1 MRRVGLYGSSAKNNP
16 TTTGRIVM
24 TTRKTRT
31 TKQNEEISIAF
42 AFAEYDAH
50 KRRVRDQREK
60 RDRDLA
66 TSVGIEIGTLREA
79 DRRKAR
85 ENKIW
90 DRGFIVGVLVAVACI
105 LIGLYSASLA
115 EGATRPAPTAIPAT
129 AAQAYPPHWRTW
141 LRIGMCEQPKRGISW
156 HDVKTDKDR
165 LRSIAWKQT
174 YNHSFPG
181 GLGFTR
187 QNWDD
192 FKPPS
197 AKRIV
202 LMSDATIAQQL
213 WAAERLWRW
222 AERTYPTNGHTAWEC
237 SFTIGWT
244 TGDPA
249 DALR

>member
-1 MRRVGLYGSSAKNNP
+1 MPVCCAKIPGHYAALGLHMA
-16 TTTGRIVM
+16 
-24 TTRKTRT
+24 
-31 TKQNEEISIAF
+31 IAF
-42 AFAEYDAH
+42 AFTEYSAH
-50 KRRVRDQREK
+50 RQRIEGQRRK

-66 TSVGIEIGTLREA
+66 TSVGIEVGVQREA

-85 ENKIW
+85 ENRVW

-115 EGATRPAPTAIPAT
+115 QGASRPAPSAAT
-129 AAQAYPPHWRTW
+129 STPFAGFPPHYRTW

-156 HDVKTDKDR
+156 HDVKTDRQR
-165 LRSIAWKQT
+165 LRSIAWGQN

-181 GLGFTR
+181 GLGLTLA
-187 QNWDD
+187 NWDT

-197 AKRIV
+197 AKRIA

-222 AERTYPTNGHTAWEC
+222 AERTYPTNGHTAWVC
-237 SFTIGWT
+237 SYVIGWT
-244 TGDPA
+244 TADPK

>member
-1 MRRVGLYGSSAKNNP
+1 
-16 TTTGRIVM
+16 
-24 TTRKTRT
+24 
-31 TKQNEEISIAF
+31 
-42 AFAEYDAH
+42 
-50 KRRVRDQREK
+50 
-60 RDRDLA
+60 
-66 TSVGIEIGTLREA
+66 
-79 DRRKAR
+79 
-85 ENKIW
+85 
-90 DRGFIVGVLVAVACI
+90 
-105 LIGLYSASLA
+105 
-115 EGATRPAPTAIPAT
+115 
-129 AAQAYPPHWRTW
+129 
-141 LRIGMCEQPKRGISW
+141 MCEQPKRGISW

>member
-1 MRRVGLYGSSAKNNP
+1 MRVAGFYAASAKNNP
-16 TTTGRIVM
+16 TTTGRIYM
-24 TTRKTRT
+24 TTRKT
-31 TKQNEEISIAF
+31 TKSTPEDIAIAF
-42 AFAEYDAH
+42 AFTEYSAH
-50 KRRVRDQREK
+50 RLRIEGERRK

-66 TSVGIEIGTLREA
+66 TSVGIEIGVQREA

-85 ENKIW
+85 EARIW
-90 DRGFIVGVLVAVACI
+90 DRGFIVGVIVALACI

-115 EGATRPAPTAIPAT
+115 QGASRPAPSAETSTPFAGF
-129 AAQAYPPHWRTW
+129 PPHYRTW

-156 HDVKTDKDR
+156 HDVKTDKQR
-165 LRSIAWKQT
+165 IQSIAWKQT

-187 QNWDD
+187 QNWTD
-192 FKPPS
+192 FRPRS
-197 AKRIV
+197 ARNIE
-202 LMSDATIAQQL
+202 LMSGASVAQQL